1 MSFREKMQKAYAESY
16 VKKMGDRLTQV
27 QGNIISVKVEK
38 KTILW
43 IFHKLIVTFL
53 VKQERSKNITKCVYK
68 RNRWFK
74 KPQFIPLSQGNLVV
88 IQGNKGVKGK
98 SNREVITVLNI
109 RNLSTKTDLVPMDGG
124 KEPKVQRVR
133 GFKY

>member
-1 MSFREKMQKAYAESY
+1 MGFREKMQKAYAESY

-27 QGNIISVKVEK
+27 QGNVVSVKVEK

-43 IFHKLIVTFL
+43 IFHKLIVTIL
-53 VKQERSKNITKCVYK
+53 VKQERSKSITRCVYR

-74 KPQFIPLSQGNLVV
+74 KPIFIPVNTGNLILV
-88 IQGNKGVKGK
+88 QGTKGVKGK
-98 SNREVITVLNI
+98 NNREVITILNL
-109 RNLSTKTDLVPMDGG
+109 RNLSTKTDLVPVEG

>member
-16 VKKMGDRLTQV
+16 VKKMGDRLTQL
-27 QGNIISVKVEK
+27 QGNVISVKVEK

-43 IFHKLIVTFL
+43 IFHKLTVTFL

-74 KPQFIPLSQGNLVV
+74 KPLFIPLSQGNLVV

-109 RNLSTKTDLVPMDGG
+109 RNLSTKTDLVPMDG
-124 KEPKVQRVR
+124 KEPKVQRAR

>member
-1 MSFREKMQKAYAESY
+1 
-16 VKKMGDRLTQV
+16 
-27 QGNIISVKVEK
+27 
-38 KTILW
+38 
-43 IFHKLIVTFL
+43 
-53 VKQERSKNITKCVYK
+53 VYK

-88 IQGNKGVKGK
+88 VQGNKGVKGK

-109 RNLSTKTDLVPMDGG
+109 RNLTTKTDLVPMDGG